1 MIVRRW
7 IGTAA
12 VAGLVTISLSAQ
24 QKATGGSGS
33 STVGTQQKAGTG
45 GWHTYGGDKAF
56 TRYSPLDQINRD
68 NVKNLQFVWH
78 RTAVDQQLMDKFPD
92 LSAPNYFRGTPIM
105 VDGVLYAPNGVGL
118 VEAFDAATGQ
128 TKWVQQPTEP
138 TLKEAAGQS
147 TRGVAYWRKD
157 ADERIVSVRGE
168 YLYAMNAR
176 TGMPCRDFG
185 ENGRISLS
193 RHTKD
198 DALYF
203 GWPGP
208 FVVNDVIVI
217 GGNGGGKAGSGY
229 GDDGYDPKSQPEDIR
244 GFDIH
249 SGKLLWTFHILPHP
263 GEPGYDTWGKG
274 SAEYVG
280 NMAAWASL
288 TADEKLGYVY
298 IPLTAPTAS
307 HYGGHRPGKN
317 LYSDTLVC
325 LDAKNGKLVWYYQ
338 LIHHDLWEY
347 DAATPP
353 ILGDITVDG
362 KKIKAVIAANKT
374 GFLYV
379 FDRVNGKPVWPIEER
394 PVPKSTV
401 QGEEPW
407 PTQPFPTKPPAF
419 DRQGFSEAD
428 LIDYTPELHQ
438 KALEIASHFI
448 MGPLFTPP
456 SVKSTEPGGKRGT
469 LVLPGGWGAGNW
481 NTGAFDPET
490 GMYYAVSMTQAGSY
504 GLTRNP
510 DTENPM
516 LYGTGR
522 LPGTPRPSPEQRE
535 QTGDSLFI
543 DGLPIYKGP
552 YGRITAFDMN
562 KGSIAWMVPNGDG
575 PRDHP
580 LIKDLHLPPL
590 GTPGR
595 PVPLLTKSL
604 LFLGEAS
611 DAVMGH
617 AGILGAAKFRAYD
630 KATGQ
635 VIWEKELPVGTTGG
649 PVTYMANG
657 KQYIVLPIGG
667 KGYGAGWLALAVAP
681 GSEGID
687 VTTRTAP
694 ALPDATATPPIYSE
708 IQAKRGGAV
717 FEEKCAT
724 CHGENTWGPNLQ
736 GSSFWS
742 SWDQKTA
749 RSLYSTIIGA
759 MPPDR
764 PGSLPEKTVV
774 DLVAYIFQANS
785 LPAGGKEIENADEL
799 NSVKVVR
806 PK

>member
-1 MIVRRW
+1 MIVVQRW
-7 IGTAA
+7 GRAA
-12 VAGLVTISLSAQ
+12 AIAGLA
-24 QKATGGSGS
+24 ATGLFA
-33 STVGTQQKAGTG
+33 QQKAGTG
-45 GWHTYGGDKAF
+45 GWTTYGGDKAF
-56 TRYSPLDQINRD
+56 TRYSPLDQINKD

-78 RTAVDQQLMDKFPD
+78 RQAVDQQLMDKFPD
-92 LSAPNYFRGTPIM
+92 LTAPNYFRGTPIM

-118 VEAFDAATGQ
+118 VEAFDAATGS
-128 TKWVQQPTEP
+128 TKWVQQPAEP

-147 TRGVAYWRKD
+147 TRGVAYWRKN

-176 TGMPCRDFG
+176 TGLPCRDFG
-185 ENGRISLS
+185 ENGRISLN

-217 GGNGGGKAGSGY
+217 GGNGGGNAGSGY
-229 GDDGYDPKSQPEDIR
+229 GDSGYEPKSQPEDIR

-249 SGKLLWTFHILPHP
+249 TGKLLWTFHILPHK

-317 LYSDTLVC
+317 LYSDSFVC
-325 LDAKNGKLVWYYQ
+325 LDVKNGKLVWYYQ

-362 KKIKAVIAANKT
+362 KKIQAVIAANKT
-374 GFLYV
+374 SFLYV
-379 FDRVNGKPVWPIEER
+379 FDRVTGKPVWPIEER

-401 QGEEPW
+401 QGEEAY
-407 PTQPFPTKPPAF
+407 PTQPFPTKPPPF

-456 SVKSTEPGGKRGT
+456 SVMNTEPGGKRGT

-510 DTENPM
+510 DPQNPM

-522 LPGTPRPSPEQRE
+522 PPGAPPPSPEQRE
-535 QTGDSLFI
+535 QQAGDSLMI

-562 KGSIAWMVPNGDG
+562 KGTLAWMAANGDG
-575 PRDHP
+575 PKDHP
-580 LIKDLHLPPL
+580 LIKDLHLPAL
-590 GTPGR
+590 GTQGR
-595 PVPLLTKSL
+595 PVPLLTKTL

-617 AGILGAAKFRAYD
+617 AGILGQAKFRAYD

-649 PVTYMANG
+649 PVTYMAKG

-667 KGYGAGWLALAVAP
+667 KGYGAGWIALAVAP

-687 VTTRTAP
+687 ITSTAKPAKRTPLQCLRFTRWSRP
-694 ALPDATATPPIYSE
+694 SGVGRCSRKNALPVMARIPGGRICKAVLSGRHGIRKRRGLCTA
-708 IQAKRGGAV
+708 
-717 FEEKCAT
+717 
-724 CHGENTWGPNLQ
+724 
-736 GSSFWS
+736 
-742 SWDQKTA
+742 
-749 RSLYSTIIGA
+749 
-759 MPPDR
+759 
-764 PGSLPEKTVV
+764 
-774 DLVAYIFQANS
+774 
-785 LPAGGKEIENADEL
+785 
-799 NSVKVVR
+799 
-806 PK
+806 

>member
-1 MIVRRW
+1 MVNLRKCVL
-7 IGTAA
+7 TAA
-12 VAGLVTISLSAQ
+12 IAGIAMVALNGQ
-24 QKATGGSGS
+24 QN
-33 STVGTQQKAGTG
+33 AGTG
-45 GWHTYGGDKAF
+45 GWATYGGDKAF

-68 NVKNLQFVWH
+68 NVKNLHFVWK
-78 RTAVDQQLMDKFPD
+78 RGAVDPLLTSKFPD
-92 LSAPNYFRGTPIM
+92 ISAPDYFRGTPIM

-118 VEAFDAATGQ
+118 VEAFDGATGQ
-128 TKWVQQPTEP
+128 TRWVQQPVEP

-157 ADERIVSVRGE
+157 SEERIVSVRGE
-168 YLYAMNAR
+168 YLYAMFAK
-176 TGMPCRDFG
+176 TGLPCRDFG
-185 ENGRISLS
+185 ENGRISLN

-208 FVVNDVIVI
+208 FIVNDVVVI

-249 SGKLLWTFHILPHP
+249 SGKLLWTFHILPHK

-325 LDAKNGKLVWYYQ
+325 LDVKTGKLVWYYQ

-362 KKIKAVIAANKT
+362 KRIQAVIAVNKT
-374 GFLYV
+374 GFLFV
-379 FDRVNGKPVWPIEER
+379 FDRVTGKPVWPIEER

-401 QGEEPW
+401 PGEEAW

-438 KALEIASHFI
+438 KALEIASHYV

-456 SVKSTEPGGKRGT
+456 SVRSNEPGGKKGT
-469 LVLPGGWGAGNW
+469 LVLPGGWGSGNW

-504 GLTRNP
+504 GLIRNP
-510 DTENPM
+510 DPGNPM

-522 LPGTPRPSPEQRE
+522 LPGVPRPSPEHRVE
-535 QTGDSLFI
+535 TDSLNI

-552 YGRITAFDMN
+552 YGRITAFDLN
-562 KGSIAWMVPNGDG
+562 KGAVAWMVPNGDG
-575 PRDHP
+575 PRNHP

-595 PVPLLTKSL
+595 PVPLLTKTL

-617 AGILGAAKFRAYD
+617 AGILGGAKFRAYD

-635 VIWEKELPVGTTGG
+635 VVWQTDLPVGTTGG
-649 PVTYMANG
+649 PVTYLANG
-657 KQYIVLPIGG
+657 KQFVVFPIGG
-667 KGYGAGWLALAVAP
+667 AGFGAGWVALAVAP
-681 GSEGID
+681 ASEGID
-687 VTTRTAP
+687 VTRTAP
-694 ALPDATATPPIYSE
+694 PALSANAATRAFYSE
-708 IQAKRGGAV
+708 VQAKRGATV
-717 FEEKCAT
+717 FAEKCAT
-724 CHGENTWGPNLQ
+724 CHGENTWGPSLEGN
-736 GSSFWS
+736 SFWS
-742 SWDQKTA
+742 SWDQKAA

-759 MPPDR
+759 MPPDQ
-764 PGSLPEKTVV
+764 PGSLSERTVLDIV
-774 DLVAYIFQANS
+774 SYLFQVNGF
-785 LPAGGKEIENADEL
+785 PAGDKGIDSAIAL
-799 NSVKVVR
+799 NSVKVAR
-806 PK
+806 PR